1 MAQVA
6 VKKGNK
12 VLHVDDTR
20 LESLLE
26 QGFDQ
31 IDKDGKVIRKAT
43 GGRVVTLKEFNA
55 LQDEK
60 EKLNEKIAE
69 LKAENKKLKAEAKK
83 QGE

>member
-6 VKKGNK
+6 VRKGNK
-12 VLHVDDTR
+12 VLNVDDTR

-43 GGRVVTLKEFNA
+43 GGRIVTLKEFNT

-60 EKLNEKIAE
+60 EKLAAE
-69 LKAENKKLKAEAKK
+69 VTKLKAEVKKLKAEAKK
-83 QGE
+83 QGD